1 MSTGQK
7 FVLRDLCS
15 VWLVYLLGQP
25 PYLTPTAHGPPFLH
39 KTTSSFTDN
48 YTALALLQSV
58 RVPEQ
63 VSLPPRTLPPTLLSA
78 SAAFALL
85 YFLSTVAVTIL

>member
-7 FVLRDLCS
+7 FVLHDLCS
-15 VWLVYLLGQP
+15 SLLTLPLQK
-25 PYLTPTAHGPPFLH
+25 GPPFLH
-39 KTTSSFTDN
+39 EPTSSFTDN

-63 VSLPPRTLPPTLLSA
+63 VSLPPRTFPPTLLSA
-78 SAAFALL
+78 SATFALF
-85 YFLSTVAVTIL
+85 YFLSIVAMTIL